1 MNSNKPVEE
10 VLCDS
15 LKHIAKLEERIED
28 LEDFM
33 KRIVPNQD
41 YEGHS
46 MYHQLLIDKERRR
59 AALVDSIMEKTLSG
73 LIWATVLTIG
83 LAVWNYIKLEVR
95 K

>member
-28 LEDFM
+28 LEEGM

-46 MYHQLLIDKERRR
+46 MYHQMLIDKERRR
-59 AALVDSIMEKTLSG
+59 AKLVDSIVEKTLSG
-73 LIWATVLTIG
+73 LIWSAVLAVG
-83 LAVWNYIKLEVR
+83 LAVWSYIKLEL
-95 K
+95 KK